1 MEDETKRDGK
11 KQENLTKE
19 DDNKMKDKDYR
30 RQADFEQEN
39 DEEISGED

>member
-11 KQENLTKE
+11 KQENLIKE